1 MAVNCWVVPSAILGA
16 GGVMAIEASV
26 ARVTVSVTGV
36 DVIPP
41 HVAVT
46 LVVPAATDVANPLEP
61 EALLIVATDAVVD
74 AHVT

>member
-1 MAVNCWVVPSAILGA
+1 MEIETNVA
-16 GGVMAIEASV
+16 GLM
-26 ARVTVSVTGV
+26 VSVTGG
-36 DVIPP
+36 DVIPS

-61 EALLIVATDAVVD
+61 EALLIVATDVVVD